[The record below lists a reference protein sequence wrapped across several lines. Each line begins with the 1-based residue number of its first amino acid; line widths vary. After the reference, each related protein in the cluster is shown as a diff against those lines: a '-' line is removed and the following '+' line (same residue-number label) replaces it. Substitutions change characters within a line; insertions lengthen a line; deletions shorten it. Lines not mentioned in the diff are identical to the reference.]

1 MFLLAES
8 GSTKADWLLIS
19 RGKVVKEFSTKGLSP
34 LYYDTLSIG
43 VEMAKVEDISTFKDQ
58 VSHIQFYGAWCSGKK
73 RNAIIER
80 GLSAF
85 FRNATISVQH
95 DLLASVYASCGDHPG
110 ISCILGTGSNAC
122 YFDGSKVD
130 EGTPSLGYILGD
142 EGGASQIGRDLV
154 RLYFYNRVP
163 QWLKLRIYKEF
174 NLDRETLLKEVYL
187 EPKNPNQY
195 LAQFTRILG
204 DRQED
209 PFVQELLKKSFND
222 FLEYHVLPFEKSKK
236 VPVHFVGS
244 VAFIFKNILLECL
257 HEKGLL
263 VGKVI
268 RKPIYDL
275 ANYHIKR
282 GDTWA

>member
-19 RGKVVKEFSTKGLSP
+19 KNKVVKEFSTKGLSP
-34 LYYDTLSIG
+34 LYFDTLSIAA
-43 VEMAKVEDISTFKDQ
+43 EMEKVEDIALFKEQ
-58 VSHIQFYGAWCSGKK
+58 VKQIQFYGAWCSSKA
-73 RNAIIER
+73 RNTVIEN
-80 GLSAF
+80 GLKAF
-85 FRNATISVQH
+85 FRNARVNIQH
-95 DLLASVYASCGDHPG
+95 DLLASVYASCGDEPG

-122 YFDGSKVD
+122 YFDGQEID

-154 RLYFYNRVP
+154 RMYFYNKVP
-163 QWLKLRIYKEF
+163 KWLNLRIYKEF
-174 NLDRETLLKEVYL
+174 NLDREKLLNEIYL
-187 EPKNPNQY
+187 SPKNPNKY
-195 LAQFTRILG
+195 LAQFCRVLG

-209 PFVQELLKKSFND
+209 PFVRELLRKSFNE
-222 FLEYHVLPFEKSKK
+222 FLEYHVLPFEKAKE

-257 HEKGLL
+257 QEKGLQ

-268 RKPIYDL
+268 RKPIYEL
-275 ANYHIKR
+275 ANYHIRK
-282 GDTWA
+282 ASF